1 LAADQLAMTMNRD
14 LKPAAGDILQ
24 HLQGKRDDMV
34 SLLHRMTS
42 AESPSDVPEAQK
54 EIREIIAG
62 EFERLGFTV
71 HRIPGFSSG
80 GMLHARPS
88 KRRPDTPSQLML
100 GHYDTVWPLG
110 TLEEMP
116 FVQDR
121 EIVRGPGVYD
131 MKGGVAQSLLA
142 IETLQHFGIEP
153 EVVPHVFLNSDEEIG
168 SRESRRYIESLAPH
182 MNRVFVLEPSLG
194 PAGLLKTARKGIG
207 RFTVTVQGEAAH
219 AGLDPGAGASAILE
233 LSHVIQALFALNDLD
248 KGITVNVGTIDG
260 GLRPN
265 VVAPKSQAVVD
276 VRVATQEDA
285 ECIEASI
292 FGLEPAIEGTSL
304 SVEGRF
310 GRPAMERTEANRKL
324 WRIACKLADELG
336 LELGEGLAGGGSDG
350 NFTSLYTATL
360 DGMGAVGDGAHAR
373 HEHLHLG
380 QTLER
385 AALLALLLMA
395 PPLTSERSEDA
406 TT

>member
-1 LAADQLAMTMNRD
+1 
-14 LKPAAGDILQ
+14 
-24 HLQGKRDDMV
+24 MV
-34 SLLHRMTS
+34 ELLRRLTC
-42 AESPSDVPEAQK
+42 AESPSDIPEAQI
-54 EIREIIAG
+54 EIREIIAI
-62 EFERLGFTV
+62 EFERLGFMV

-88 KRRPDTPSQLML
+88 KKRPDIPSQLIL

-110 TLEEMP
+110 TLKEMP
-116 FVQDR
+116 FTRDG
-121 EIVRGPGVYD
+121 EIIRGPGVYD
-131 MKGGVAQSLLA
+131 MKGGIAQALLA
-142 IETLQHFGIEP
+142 LETLQHFGIET

-194 PAGLLKTARKGIG
+194 PAGLFKTARKGIG

-265 VVAPKSQAVVD
+265 VVAPRSQAVVD
-276 VRVATQEDA
+276 VRVASQEDA
-285 ECIEASI
+285 ERIEASI
-292 FGLEPAIEGTSL
+292 LGLEPAIEGTSL
-304 SVEGRF
+304 LVEGRF
-310 GRPAMERTEANRKL
+310 GRPAMERTEANRNL
-324 WRIACKLADELG
+324 WRMACNLGLELG
-336 LELGEGLAGGGSDG
+336 LELEEGLAGGGSDG

-385 AALLALLLMA
+385 AALLTLLLLA
-395 PPLTSERSEDA
+395 PALTVRHGQGA
-406 TT
+406 CT